1 MIHSTNRKSKPFNV
15 ETVSNLQHC
24 LIPRWYKP
32 ANPCSLM
39 LILFL
44 MASLVS
50 SGNAVSYEHA
60 HLVSDTAV
68 NNALPHDAQYIQAS
82 KITHDIH
89 HAAYLDKT
97 AVSPEL
103 ASTHC
108 QQHGMAPRARRQL
121 GGGWG
126 TVTAVDRAQGFYTVD
141 GTHRLFTMPYEPL
154 EGGDGGGG
162 GGHSTMWQLSFAEA
176 DEAGARALCRI
187 GSDSLQIVW
196 QSPTVSDSL
205 GQSPTVV

>member
-108 QQHGMAPRARRQL
+108 QQHGMAPQNADTLQNTEVTSSADMGLKACMACCKDECQCSTDHCFNTSATALLQPIMETHVWVTNMAAIAPVL
-121 GGGWG
+121 GQYPTLRFGQF
-126 TVTAVDRAQGFYTVD
+126 RPPKS
-141 GTHRLFTMPYEPL
+141 LFT
-154 EGGDGGGG
+154 
-162 GGHSTMWQLSFAEA
+162 A
-176 DEAGARALCRI
+176 
-187 GSDSLQIVW
+187 
-196 QSPTVSDSL
+196 
-205 GQSPTVV
+205 